1 MKNGK
6 LDSETTGSRPRTRHS
21 NSFCKQLFVPMLLS
35 PHFFLFRPEA
45 SCKSFLCGNCNTGPG
60 YQTKSPP
67 MMPRRTRC
75 REEPILLSPLQT
87 SRHPKLTPGATLG
100 DPREDSALSHYWFRL
115 MVLMHTQ
122 THSTGCTR
130 TSPSPWPIHHV
141 QCTQTVRQ
149 ETDGFQVRHLQIEI
163 TSR

>member
-1 MKNGK
+1 MESWILKPQVADPEQDIAIPFVNNYLYPCFSAPTSFYSDQRPAASPFCVATAILDQGIK
-6 LDSETTGSRPRTRHS
+6 LR
-21 NSFCKQLFVPMLLS
+21 
-35 PHFFLFRPEA
+35 A
-45 SCKSFLCGNCNTGPG
+45 
-60 YQTKSPP
+60 PP